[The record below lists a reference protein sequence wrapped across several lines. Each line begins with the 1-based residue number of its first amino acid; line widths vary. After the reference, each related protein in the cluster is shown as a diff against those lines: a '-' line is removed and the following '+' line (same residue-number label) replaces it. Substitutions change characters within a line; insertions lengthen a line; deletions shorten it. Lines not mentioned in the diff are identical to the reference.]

1 MSSFVTTERMATPS
15 SADMYA
21 DMVAPEVT
29 AAAVQGSINLQ
40 HARLVR
46 HMQTVLADG
55 SWSGAGVVSPQHWL
69 CWRAGVSSN
78 TARQIIRVAQR
89 ADSLPTLMA
98 AFDEGSLTLDQ
109 VAVACRVPDWAD
121 ERVTAYARQMT
132 VRQLTTVTR
141 RELFDEPA
149 PEPATDESM
158 TFGQRDDGRWWASIR
173 LDADHGAEFEA
184 ALNEARDALLRAGDD
199 PTRVTRTDALMEIV
213 RRSLSV
219 AGVER
224 RQRFQM
230 LVHVSADHDGTPVGR
245 WASGR
250 PLPASISQLLSC
262 DGEVRRLDHIAGAA
276 VNLGRTQRIVPDRV
290 RRIIVERDGGCR
302 VPGCSSTLRPD
313 IHHLVHWS
321 DGGRTD
327 TGNLVALC
335 HRHHRLHHLGEL
347 DISGNPD
354 RADGLV
360 FRNASGWEIPPP
372 TPPPPAIGPPLIG
385 AFRPPTGERLE
396 TRWVDYPSIA

>member
-1 MSSFVTTERMATPS
+1 MNMSSSFPS
-15 SADMYA
+15 NTGAVVQQSYDEFA
-21 DMVAPEVT
+21 APESVT
-29 AAAVQGSINLQ
+29 ASLQGTINVQ

-46 HMQTVLADG
+46 HVQTVLADG
-55 SWSGAGVVSPQHWL
+55 SWKGAGVVSAQHWL
-69 CWRAGVSSN
+69 CWRAGVSST
-78 TARQIIRVAQR
+78 TARQIVRIAER
-89 ADSLPTLMA
+89 AEHLPTLMR
-98 AFDEGSLTLDQ
+98 AFDEGALTLDQ
-109 VAVACRVPDWAD
+109 VAVASRVPNWAD

-149 PEPATDESM
+149 PEPANDESM

-173 LDADHGAEFEA
+173 LDADRGAEFES
-184 ALNEARDALLRAGDD
+184 ALAEARDALVRAGDD
-199 PTRVTRTDALMEIV
+199 PSKVTRTDALMEMV
-213 RRSLSV
+213 RRSLSM

-230 LVHVSADHDGTPVGR
+230 LVHVSADHDGTPIGR

-250 PLPASISQLLSC
+250 PLPASISNLLSC
-262 DGEVRRLDHIAGAA
+262 DGEARRLDHVAGAA
-276 VNLGRTQRIVPDRV
+276 VNLGRTMRIVPERL

-302 VPGCSSTLRPD
+302 VPGCASTLRPD

-321 DGGRTD
+321 EGGRTD
-327 TGNLVALC
+327 TDNLVALC

-347 DISGNPD
+347 EIAGNPD

-360 FRNASGWEIPPP
+360 WRNSSGRLIPPP
-372 TPPPPAIGPPLIG
+372 TPPPPTVGPPPVG
-385 AFRPPTGERLE
+385 EFRPPTGERLV
-396 TRWVDYPSIA
+396 TRWVDYPVRA